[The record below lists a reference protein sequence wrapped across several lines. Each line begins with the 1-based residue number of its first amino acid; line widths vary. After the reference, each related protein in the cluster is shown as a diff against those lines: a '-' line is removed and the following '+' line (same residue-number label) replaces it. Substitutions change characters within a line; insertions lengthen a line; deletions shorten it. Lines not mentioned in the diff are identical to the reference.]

1 MDKIFKK
8 DAIPIS
14 TEKIKRKAS
23 ELGFQKVGI
32 AKAQKTEI
40 EKNNLNDWLNAKGHA
55 SMSWLEKRK
64 DERGDIHTYFPEA
77 KTVISVGLNYYVGKG
92 QGELKSD
99 YMFSNYAWGED
110 YHLVLKK
117 RLFKLLAWIKEIN
130 PGVKGLVCVDTAPV
144 MEKVWA
150 QKAGIG
156 WIGKHTN
163 LITRDYGS
171 WIFLGEIIL
180 DINLNPDPVFNEDL
194 CGTCTACLD
203 ACPTKA
209 LGEYKI
215 EAEKCI
221 SYMTI
226 EHRGEFEKKNDDL
239 HGWIYGCDI
248 CQEVCP
254 WNKKFSK
261 VTELEDFLPREDIL
275 NWTTK
280 DWENL
285 DDEAFKRV
293 FKGSAVK
300 RTKYIGL
307 KRNIDNKKV

>member
-1 MDKIFKK
+1 
-8 DAIPIS
+8 
-14 TEKIKRKAS
+14 
-23 ELGFQKVGI
+23 
-32 AKAQKTEI
+32 
-40 EKNNLNDWLNAKGHA
+40 
-55 SMSWLEKRK
+55 MS
-64 DERGDIHTYFPEA
+64 
-77 KTVISVGLNYYVGKG
+77 
-92 QGELKSD
+92 
-99 YMFSNYAWGED
+99 
-110 YHLVLKK
+110 
-117 RLFKLLAWIKEIN
+117 
-130 PGVKGLVCVDTAPV
+130 
-144 MEKVWA
+144 
-150 QKAGIG
+150 
-156 WIGKHTN
+156 
-163 LITRDYGS
+163 
-171 WIFLGEIIL
+171 
-180 DINLNPDPVFNEDL
+180 
-194 CGTCTACLD
+194 
-203 ACPTKA
+203 
-209 LGEYKI
+209 
-215 EAEKCI
+215 
-221 SYMTI
+221 I